1 MALEGAF
8 SDFHVAD
15 IVQLIGLQRKTGILT
30 LEGDED
36 TLSMAFQEG
45 AVAWAQST
53 RVPWEQRMAHLLVP
67 QGLLTPAQLD
77 EALAQQRESG
87 KALGA
92 ILTGRG
98 FLRKEDWDRVL
109 ALEVEE
115 AVYRP
120 FRWTAGR
127 YRFVSQ
133 PSVDLAGG
141 KIGPLATE
149 AVLLEAIRRLD
160 EWPMIRQKIPS
171 PAMVFKVGSRQ
182 SLVSP
187 KQVQPNEVRMLDLVD
202 GTRTVRDLVD
212 ASGLG
217 EFEAL
222 RSLASLAGAAAIT
235 PVEGTLGTAVP
246 AESGAGPRPAVFGGQ
261 VAGWVSRL
269 PAPTGLGPPAWL
281 PKAAWGAASAWLV
294 VCLVFFGWD
303 PSGLVPLSRERIG
316 PLDRVRSI
324 RAQADLAQLAGDLEW
339 YAATTGEEPTS
350 LDAVRAQGRPFHDPW
365 GHPYQIRHIASVT
378 PGGVDLGSGM
388 GVSVVSAGPDG
399 RIGTPDDITGSDR

>member
-30 LEGDED
+30 LEGEED
-36 TLSMAFQEG
+36 TLSVVFQEG
-45 AVAWAQST
+45 AVVWAQST
-53 RVPWEQRMAHLLVP
+53 RVPWEQRMARVLVP

-77 EALAQQRESG
+77 EALAQQRDTG
-87 KALGA
+87 KTLGA
-92 ILTGRG
+92 ILTEKG
-98 FLRKEDWDRVL
+98 FLRQEDWDRVL

-133 PSVDLAGG
+133 PSVDLTGG

-149 AVLLEAIRRLD
+149 AVLLEGIRRLD

-171 PAMVFKVGSRQ
+171 SAMVFKVGSRPG
-182 SLVSP
+182 LVSP
-187 KQVQPNEVRMLDLVD
+187 KQVHPNEVRLLNLVD

-217 EFEAL
+217 GFDAL
-222 RSLASLAGAAAIT
+222 RSLASLARAAAIT
-235 PVEGTLGTAVP
+235 PIEGVPWSAVP
-246 AESGAGPRPAVFGGQ
+246 AEAGAGTRPAILEGQ
-261 VAGWVSRL
+261 VAGWVPRL
-269 PAPTGLGPPAWL
+269 PTPSVLGPPTWL
-281 PKAAWGAASAWLV
+281 PKVAWGAASAWLIA
-294 VCLVFFGWD
+294 CLVFFGWE
-303 PSGLVPLSRERIG
+303 PSGLVPLSRSRIG

-324 RAQADLAQLAGDLEW
+324 RAQADLAQLARDLEW
-339 YAATTGEEPTS
+339 YTATTGEEPAS
-350 LDAVRAQGRPFHDPW
+350 LEAVRTEGRPFQDPW
-365 GHPYQIRHIASVT
+365 GHPYQVRHAG
-378 PGGVDLGSGM
+378 PGAAGGIDLGAG
-388 GVSVVSAGPDG
+388 VVSAGPDG
-399 RIGTPDDITGSDR
+399 RIGTPDDITVGDR